1 MVKFTKENNLINL
14 SEVSADTHLTDR
26 IEALKEF
33 KHEVASSLLKFTESD
48 KDSEIEARL
57 SASLLFLMHISQE
70 IIRGFANSDK
80 EIEKTLFLEARKQAE
95 KAYKTNENGAFLH
108 LEKRQEA
115 ENRTKPTEKPYK
127 TKRRAHDLC
136 IW

>member
-1 MVKFTKENNLINL
+1 MVKFPKESNLINL
-14 SEVSADTHLTDR
+14 SEVSADTHLKDR

-33 KHEVASSLLKFTESD
+33 KHQVASSLLKFTEAN

-80 EIEKTLFLEARKQAE
+80 EIEKTLFLEAKKQAE
-95 KAYKTNENGAFLH
+95 RAYKTNFEQKSQKYFH
-108 LEKRQEA
+108 
-115 ENRTKPTEKPYK
+115 
-127 TKRRAHDLC
+127 
-136 IW
+136 

>member
-1 MVKFTKENNLINL
+1 MITTANRGKKMVKFSKENNLINL

-33 KHEVASSLLKFTESD
+33 KHEVASSLLKFTEANE
-48 KDSEIEARL
+48 DSEIEARL

-95 KAYKTNENGAFLH
+95 RAYKTNFEQKSQQYFH
-108 LEKRQEA
+108 
-115 ENRTKPTEKPYK
+115 
-127 TKRRAHDLC
+127 
-136 IW
+136 

>member
-1 MVKFTKENNLINL
+1 MKERNLINL
-14 SEVSADTHLTDR
+14 SEASLDTHLTDR

-80 EIEKTLFLEARKQAE
+80 EIEKTLFLEAKKQAE
-95 KAYKTNENGAFLH
+95 RAYKTNFEQKSQKYFH
-108 LEKRQEA
+108 
-115 ENRTKPTEKPYK
+115 
-127 TKRRAHDLC
+127 
-136 IW
+136 

>member
-14 SEVSADTHLTDR
+14 SEVSADTYLTDR

-80 EIEKTLFLEARKQAE
+80 EIEKTLFLEAKKQAE
-95 KAYKTNENGAFLH
+95 RAYKTNF
-108 LEKRQEA
+108 EKKSQQ
-115 ENRTKPTEKPYK
+115 YV
-127 TKRRAHDLC
+127 H
-136 IW
+136 

>member
-1 MVKFTKENNLINL
+1 MVKFTKERNLINL

-33 KHEVASSLLKFTESD
+33 KHEVASSLLKFTEAN

-80 EIEKTLFLEARKQAE
+80 EIEKTLFLEAKKQAE
-95 KAYKTNENGAFLH
+95 RAYKTNF
-108 LEKRQEA
+108 EKKSQQ
-115 ENRTKPTEKPYK
+115 YF
-127 TKRRAHDLC
+127 H
-136 IW
+136 

>member
-1 MVKFTKENNLINL
+1 MVKFPKENNLINL

-80 EIEKTLFLEARKQAE
+80 EIEKTLFLEAKKQAE
-95 KAYKTNENGAFLH
+95 RAYKTNFEQKAQQYFH
-108 LEKRQEA
+108 
-115 ENRTKPTEKPYK
+115 
-127 TKRRAHDLC
+127 
-136 IW
+136 

>member
-1 MVKFTKENNLINL
+1 MITTANRGKKMVKFSKENNLINL

-33 KHEVASSLLKFTESD
+33 KHEVASSLLKFTEANE
-48 KDSEIEARL
+48 DSEIEARL

-95 KAYKTNENGAFLH
+95 RAYKTNFEQKSHQYFH
-108 LEKRQEA
+108 
-115 ENRTKPTEKPYK
+115 
-127 TKRRAHDLC
+127 
-136 IW
+136 

>member
-1 MVKFTKENNLINL
+1 MTTIANRGEKMVKFPKENNLINL

-95 KAYKTNENGAFLH
+95 RAYKSNFEQKSQQYFH
-108 LEKRQEA
+108 
-115 ENRTKPTEKPYK
+115 
-127 TKRRAHDLC
+127 
-136 IW
+136 

>member
-1 MVKFTKENNLINL
+1 MVKFTKERNLINL

-33 KHEVASSLLKFTESD
+33 KHEVASSLLKFTEAS

-57 SASLLFLMHISQE
+57 SASLLFLIHISQE

-95 KAYKTNENGAFLH
+95 RAYKSNFEQKSQQYFH
-108 LEKRQEA
+108 
-115 ENRTKPTEKPYK
+115 
-127 TKRRAHDLC
+127 
-136 IW
+136 